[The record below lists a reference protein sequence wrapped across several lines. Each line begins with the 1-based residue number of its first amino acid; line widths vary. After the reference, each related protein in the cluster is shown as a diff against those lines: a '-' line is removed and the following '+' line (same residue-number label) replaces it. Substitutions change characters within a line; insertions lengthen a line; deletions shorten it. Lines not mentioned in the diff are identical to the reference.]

1 MSDTTPT
8 TEEIRILFVDDEENI
23 LRALKRLVIDET
35 WTVLTATSGAEG
47 LTVLQENLPVALIV
61 SDQRMP
67 GLSGAEFLAQARE
80 ISPESQRIVLTGY
93 ADIEAAMAA
102 INQGGAHRY
111 LTKPWADQDLLQN
124 LREAIDYYTLK
135 RENQALADLVRRQN
149 EELKEW
155 NAKLKQRVLDQTAS
169 IRHKNDELAEINDQ
183 LRHGFD
189 GTILAFSHLIELR
202 DRNVTDHSH
211 QVAALAERMALAL
224 KLPQDEVK
232 TIRVAALLH
241 DIGKLG
247 VPDAILAKD
256 PEELTPAELV
266 EYRLHPVRGQAAID
280 EVEQL
285 REAGLL
291 VRHHHE
297 RFDGNGYP
305 DRRQGEDIPLGA
317 RIIAIADAFDRQL
330 AQTDGKGISAAL
342 AALDQDSGTR
352 YDPGLLPLVRQLAA
366 EAYPTL
372 PSGGGRERS
381 LPPRQLAV
389 GMRVLRDVHSGT
401 GILLLRKGTRL
412 DSGTISALKRYNEI
426 DPPKE
431 AILVQLES

>member
-1 MSDTTPT
+1 MRDEAPAT
-8 TEEIRILFVDDEENI
+8 EIRILFVDDEENI
-23 LRALKRLVIDET
+23 LRALKRLVMDEE
-35 WTVLTATSGAEG
+35 WTVLSATSGAEG
-47 LTVLQENLPVALIV
+47 LTLLQESLPVALIV

-93 ADIEAAMAA
+93 ADIQAAMAA

-111 LTKPWADQDLLQN
+111 LTKPWEDQDLLQN
-124 LREAIDYYTLK
+124 LRDAVEHYQL
-135 RENQALADLVRRQN
+135 RRQNQELTELVRRQN
-149 EELKEW
+149 EELKDW
-155 NAKLKQRVLDQTAS
+155 NAKLKQRVLEQTAN
-169 IRHKNDELAEINDQ
+169 IRRKNDELAEANDQ

-202 DRNVTDHSH
+202 DREVTNHSH
-211 QVAALAERMALAL
+211 QVAALAEQMALAL
-224 KLPQDEVK
+224 KLPAAEVG

-256 PEELTPAELV
+256 PEELTPSEVA
-266 EYRLHPVRGQAAID
+266 EYRLHPVRGQAAVD
-280 EVEQL
+280 EVEAL

-291 VRHHHE
+291 IRHHHE

-305 DRRQGEDIPLGA
+305 DRRKGDEIPLGA

-330 AQTDGKGISAAL
+330 ARAHDEGVGAAL
-342 AALDQDSGTR
+342 AALDRDAGSC
-352 YDPGLLPLVRQLAA
+352 YDPRILPAAHRVAAAAYPAQPAGGGRELSVSPRQLAA
-366 EAYPTL
+366 
-372 PSGGGRERS
+372 
-381 LPPRQLAV
+381 
-389 GMRVLRDVHSGT
+389 GMLVLRDVHSGT

-412 DSGTISALKRYNEI
+412 DAGTISALKRYNEI

-431 AILVQLES
+431 AILVRTEG